1 MNEYQLRRKLM
12 EDGKTWEEAEDELNN
27 KASDDYDRWRD
38 EWDNNVRS
46 KTMDQGEKMKGETK

>member
-1 MNEYQLRRKLM
+1 MNEYRLRRKLM